1 MARLCLPALLLLASL
16 LPAART
22 QSLDTV
28 YWTPIVG
35 QPQVDTSQALSIV
48 NGTDC
53 TVFQPS
59 SAPGAV
65 KSMVYQA
72 SA

>member
-1 MARLCLPALLLLASL
+1 MRAPFLTGLLLLLRAAS
-16 LPAART
+16 

-48 NGTDC
+48 NGTD
-53 TVFQPS
+53 
-59 SAPGAV
+59 
-65 KSMVYQA
+65 
-72 SA
+72 